1 LVDIMRQAKIPQIAP
16 AESSDTE
23 LVRRALARD
32 EAAVRAIMQA
42 NNRRLYRL
50 ARGILRN
57 DSEAEDVVQEAYVRA
72 FTHLESFRG
81 DSSLSTWLSRI
92 TMNEALGRL
101 RRQRPAV
108 EIDSLPQGALEAQ
121 IIQFPLAASDDPEK
135 SMAQREIQRVVEH
148 AIDELPEAFRLVFI
162 TRVIEGM
169 NVEETAE
176 ILSLKPE
183 TVKSRLHRAR
193 TMLRDN
199 VERKIGPVVME
210 AFPFAG
216 KRCERLTDAVLKRLG
231 SAAIFWEPLNSTT
244 IQPLCIN
251 NARHLS
257 RATGVSTMFVRL
269 SAAIAA
275 LSLLTGPALAQGA
288 KPTDP
293 QIAHIAYTAGVIDI
307 AAAKQAIGK
316 AGNKDVK
323 SFAQD
328 MVRDHEAVNKQAL
341 DLVKK
346 LKVTPEDNDTSKTL
360 SKQAAEKLAE
370 LAKLKGAEYDKA
382 YVANEVAYHKA
393 VNSALE
399 TQLIPSANNA
409 ELKSL
414 LQTGLKIF
422 QGHQQHAEHVAAG
435 LK

>member
-1 LVDIMRQAKIPQIAP
+1 LVDIMRQAQIPQIAP
-16 AESSDTE
+16 VGSGDTE

-92 TMNEALGRL
+92 AMNEALGRL
-101 RRQRPAV
+101 RRRRPAV
-108 EIDSLPQGALEAQ
+108 ELDSLPQGALEAE
-121 IIQFPLAASDDPEK
+121 IIQFPLSAAADPEK
-135 SMAQREIQRVVEH
+135 SMAQREIQAVVER

-193 TMLRDN
+193 NMLRDI

-216 KRCERLTDAVLKRLG
+216 KRCERLTDAVLKRLN
-231 SAAIFWEPLNSTT
+231 F
-244 IQPLCIN
+244 
-251 NARHLS
+251 
-257 RATGVSTMFVRL
+257 
-269 SAAIAA
+269 
-275 LSLLTGPALAQGA
+275 
-288 KPTDP
+288 
-293 QIAHIAYTAGVIDI
+293 
-307 AAAKQAIGK
+307 
-316 AGNKDVK
+316 
-323 SFAQD
+323 
-328 MVRDHEAVNKQAL
+328 
-341 DLVKK
+341 
-346 LKVTPEDNDTSKTL
+346 
-360 SKQAAEKLAE
+360 
-370 LAKLKGAEYDKA
+370 
-382 YVANEVAYHKA
+382 
-393 VNSALE
+393 
-399 TQLIPSANNA
+399 
-409 ELKSL
+409 
-414 LQTGLKIF
+414 
-422 QGHQQHAEHVAAG
+422 
-435 LK
+435 